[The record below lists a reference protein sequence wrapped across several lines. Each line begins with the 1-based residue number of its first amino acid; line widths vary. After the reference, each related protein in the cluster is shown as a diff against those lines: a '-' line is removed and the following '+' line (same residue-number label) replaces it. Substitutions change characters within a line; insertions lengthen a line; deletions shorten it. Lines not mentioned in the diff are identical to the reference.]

1 MSIEDTRKKY
11 SSLAMF
17 AKRGLMT
24 TSSPSDNKAPSAP
37 EFKPVGTSAVS
48 SDSGYS
54 EASLAADRADLHNP
68 FFRDITPKKE
78 LLISLSAAKL
88 LTDLTAA
95 VVKSSEERREGQEC
109 VCKCRYRW

>member
-88 LTDLTAA
+88 LTR
-95 VVKSSEERREGQEC
+95 SEERRVGKEC
-109 VCKCRYRW
+109 VSTFRSRWWPYH

>member
-78 LLISLSAAKL
+78 LR
-88 LTDLTAA
+88 
-95 VVKSSEERREGQEC
+95 SEERRVGKAC
-109 VCKCRYRW
+109 VSTCRSRWSPYH

>member
-68 FFRDITPKKE
+68 FFRDITPTKE
-78 LLISLSAAKL
+78 LLISLSPAR
-88 LTDLTAA
+88 
-95 VVKSSEERREGQEC
+95 SESRRVGKEWVITC
-109 VCKCRYRW
+109 SCRGPAYH